1 MNKNVIYQGD
11 CLEVLRHFPDESINC
26 CVTSPPYYALRDYGM
41 QGQIGNEASPEE
53 YISKLTEIFAEIR
66 RVLKNDGTLWVV
78 IADSYSGSNQGK
90 GTKNLSNKQASNRG
104 TNYMNDKSHQSKLSR
119 VKGYKPKDLIGI
131 PWMLAFALRNNG
143 WYLRQDIIWAKGN
156 PMPESVKDRCTKS
169 HEYIFLFTKS
179 KKYYFDNS
187 AMREEAVSI
196 SDMQRRVNNGHGE
209 WKTKKAAGT
218 YAVSGKHRSREELYS
233 KDGKRNKRDVWFIN
247 TKPCKE
253 AHFAVFPDILI
264 EPCILAGCPEGGIVL
279 DPFMGSGT
287 TAFVSMR
294 NNRNYIGIELNPEYI
309 KIAEKRIKMETMKE
323 K

>member
-1 MNKNVIYQGD
+1 
-11 CLEVLRHFPDESINC
+11 
-26 CVTSPPYYALRDYGM
+26 M
-41 QGQIGNEASPEE
+41 Q
-53 YISKLTEIFAEIR
+53 
-66 RVLKNDGTLWVV
+66 
-78 IADSYSGSNQGK
+78 
-90 GTKNLSNKQASNRG
+90 
-104 TNYMNDKSHQSKLSR
+104 
-119 VKGYKPKDLIGI
+119 
-131 PWMLAFALRNNG
+131 
-143 WYLRQDIIWAKGN
+143 
-156 PMPESVKDRCTKS
+156 
-169 HEYIFLFTKS
+169 
-179 KKYYFDNS
+179 
-187 AMREEAVSI
+187 
-196 SDMQRRVNNGHGE
+196 
-209 WKTKKAAGT
+209 
-218 YAVSGKHRSREELYS
+218 HRSREELYS